1 MMRRGLGAVVIG
13 ALIGTGVSA
22 TTLRAQAPESETV
35 AQRAVVKEL
44 FDAMRAGD
52 SARVRAVF
60 HPEMRYLM
68 TSDVGADGVARLR
81 ATPVDGFVAS
91 FGTQRAEAVDER
103 TFNPRVLLDGTLASV
118 WVDYSLYVGTRFIHC
133 GVDVF
138 HVAKVG
144 EAWKIAALTDTR
156 RTTGCTR

>member
-1 MMRRGLGAVVIG
+1 MLGVF
-13 ALIGTGVSA
+13 A
-22 TTLRAQAPESETV
+22 TAAPARAQAPESETV
-35 AQRAVVKEL
+35 AQRAVVQEL

-52 SARVRAVF
+52 SVRIRAVF

-68 TSDVGADGVARLR
+68 TSDVGPDGVARLR
-81 ATPVDGFVAS
+81 ATPLDGFVTS
-91 FGTQRAEAVDER
+91 VGTKRAEAVDER
-103 TFNPRVLLDGTLASV
+103 IFNPKVLVDGTLASV

-144 EAWKIAALTDTR
+144 ETWKIAALTDTR
-156 RTTGCTR
+156 RTTGCTP